1 MISVP
6 PEARCYASQQRRIAS
21 GNHSGWSHQH
31 QKAIP
36 MAKTTAL
43 QQLDSALKQV
53 RELGLET
60 KTAEETPIGGL
71 LEKIYDLDPENV
83 AVIAKTLQQTSL
95 FNEIVRNEISAMNIG
110 ERYEDIVYAFNSI
123 RDDSKRLV
131 DQMEDGKINTFERVA
146 NVWMKVRRGD
156 ISERF
161 DEIRHTYLEVAKDA
175 KDQIIR
181 EGRILDAYHDFRGAY
196 KQAQVM
202 ALKVLQKAEK
212 ELAATKKELEKSSKT
227 VAAYKGDDIS
237 ARAELE
243 MDRDAKI
250 RALQDE
256 EKRYQIAKDLADNLT
271 IGYNTSEVVM
281 SRLTQTTSAKERVY
295 QQAVSFFSTNEA
307 VLTALKASFTGLFGL
322 SESTRTLE
330 AMKEGIDK
338 SLETLSDIGDKVQEA
353 AIKAG
358 YGPTVKAES
367 VKMLVDSVVNFQV
380 RTREII
386 NEMRVLATRNSE
398 EIREAVEDGKKRL
411 ARLAAEGEMLI
422 ES

>member
-1 MISVP
+1 
-6 PEARCYASQQRRIAS
+6 
-21 GNHSGWSHQH
+21 
-31 QKAIP
+31 
-36 MAKTTAL
+36 MAKGTAL
-43 QQLDSALKQV
+43 KQLDKALKQV
-53 RELGLET
+53 RALGLDT
-60 KTAEETPIGGL
+60 KVEEDSPISGL
-71 LEKIYDLDPENV
+71 LEKIYDLDRDNV
-83 AVIAKTLQQTSL
+83 AIIAKTLSQVSL
-95 FNEIVRNEISAMNIG
+95 FNEIVRNEISAMHIG
-110 ERYEDIVYAFNSI
+110 ERYEDIVLAFNSI
-123 RDDSKRLV
+123 RDDAKRLV
-131 DQMEDGKINTFERVA
+131 DQIADGKINTFERVA

-181 EGRILDAYHDFRGAY
+181 EGRILDAYNDFRGAY
-196 KQAQVM
+196 KQAQVLS
-202 ALKVLQKAEK
+202 LKVLQKAEK
-212 ELAATKKELEKSSKT
+212 QLAATKKELEKASKK
-227 VAAYKGDDIS
+227 VASYKGDDIS

-322 SESTRTLE
+322 HESTRTLD
-330 AMKEGIDK
+330 AMKKGVEE
-338 SLETLSDIGDKVQEA
+338 SLETLSEIGDKVQEA

-367 VKMLVDSVVNFQV
+367 VKKLVDSVVNFQV

-386 NEMRVLATRNSE
+386 GEMRVLATRNSE

-411 ARLAAEGEMLI
+411 ARLAAEGEMLLDQ
-422 ES
+422 